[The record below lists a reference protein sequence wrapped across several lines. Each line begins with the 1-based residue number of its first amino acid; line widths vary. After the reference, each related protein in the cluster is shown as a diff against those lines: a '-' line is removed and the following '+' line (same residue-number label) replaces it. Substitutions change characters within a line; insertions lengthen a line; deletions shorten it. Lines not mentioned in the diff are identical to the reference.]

1 MEVSQEQA
9 DWLQFRLGCQV
20 VIIGLN
26 DNALTIMPGRL
37 PPREFMQL
45 INDDKNG
52 AVIKPLM
59 NDDRKPVM
67 LAVDWK
73 PGAHFATITIVPAH
87 PRADDGEEVP
97 LETFELPFRRS

>member
-26 DNALTIMPGRL
+26 DRGLTIMPGRL

-45 INDDKNG
+45 MNDEKNR

-73 PGAHFATITIVPAH
+73 PEAHFATITIVPAH
-87 PRADDGEEVP
+87 LRADDLEEVP
-97 LETFELPFRRS
+97 LETFELPFWRS

>member
-20 VIIGLN
+20 LIIGL
-26 DNALTIMPGRL
+26 DDKTGRL
-37 PPREFMQL
+37 RPREFMQL
-45 INDDKNG
+45 INDEKNR
-52 AVIKPLM
+52 AVIKPLI
-59 NDDRKPVM
+59 NNDRKPVM

-87 PRADDGEEVP
+87 LRADDDEEVP